1 MIGLRSALIGCCVA
15 VLLAACAA
23 SEPATP
29 PRLSIVPFPTATAGA
44 EIVGL
49 LPAESIRRA
58 GLDPVAVA
66 PPTATPIPETCPPED
81 ADASL
86 PDDLPDDIADAMR
99 EYLNDGGDRDALTPH
114 LRDAWDALGEHG
126 FLRGDVDLTGGGT
139 AEIIAGYRAESGGY
153 LVILGCE
160 QGRYIE
166 RYRAHSPDRP
176 PDDDAPPAPRLINI
190 TDMNLNNLP
199 EVAFA
204 LTECE
209 GERCEYR
216 TQVVSWQAT
225 QRRFVGLIG
234 GGILSGNLPEL
245 LDTDDDQIL
254 EIVVRLTALGDINTG
269 PLRTG
274 LKIYDWNGAEYVLSI
289 VQPEPLRYQIQVIHE
304 ADRNLAAGRL
314 PDAAR
319 LYQSALGDESL
330 RVWLRNEEENLETY
344 ALYRLL
350 ITRAAEG
357 HPDVPAIAERINALF
372 PQDAIPDDAEAAP
385 SADVPV
391 YVALARV
398 FWTAYN
404 ATGSVE
410 MACGNVRRAI
420 EQTYGAAVDFLNR
433 YGSRNPTYTIRDLCP
448 F

>member
-1 MIGLRSALIGCCVA
+1 MRFRSALMCCVA
-15 VLLAACAA
+15 AVLAACAT
-23 SEPATP
+23 SEPANP

-44 EIVGL
+44 EVVGA
-49 LPAESIRRA
+49 LPAEGVRRA
-58 GLDPVAVA
+58 GLDPVAIA
-66 PPTATPIPETCPPED
+66 PPTATAIPETCPPING
-81 ADASL
+81 AASL
-86 PDDLPDDIADAMR
+86 PDTPPDDIADGLR
-99 EYLNDGGDRDALTPH
+99 EYLNDGGAPDAIADV

-126 FLRGDVDLTGGGT
+126 FLRADVDLTGGGT
-139 AEIIAGYRAESGGY
+139 AEIVAGYRAESGGY

-160 QGRYIE
+160 EGRYLE

-190 TDMNLNNLP
+190 TDMNLNNRP

-216 TQVVSWQAT
+216 TQVVSWQAA

-274 LKIYDWNGAEYVLSI
+274 VKIYDWDGTEYVLSI

-319 LYQSALGDESL
+319 LYQNALSDENL

-344 ALYRLL
+344 ALYRLM
-350 ITRAAEG
+350 IARVAEG
-357 HPDVPAIAERINALF
+357 HPDAPAIAERINALF
-372 PQDAIPDDAEAAP
+372 PQDAIPDESEAPAD
-385 SADVPV
+385 DVPV